1 MPWTVEN
8 PPKPAKN
15 FTRSEK
21 IKCVAAANATLEET
35 NDEEQAIFAC
45 LRAAGKSKNKVG
57 NMELKETNVKFEYKE
72 ENGEPFIEGL
82 ASTFGNVDSV
92 GDIVEKGAF
101 KKSLRKMK
109 PKMLWQHDTKQ
120 VIGVWEKTKETD
132 EGLLIKGRFADTQLA
147 NEARELS
154 KMKAVDSLS
163 IGFTV
168 EKSDFD
174 TNKNIRKLQEVNL
187 FEVSL
192 VTFPAN
198 DKAKIVAVKSLP
210 ETIRDFENMLRDV
223 VGYSKDEARSIAS
236 IGFKGMNKGRD
247 ALGDQEALIKLNE
260 KFDNLIKNLRG

>member
-45 LRAAGKSKNKVG
+45 LRAAGKSKNKA
-57 NMELKETNVKFEYKE
+57 NTMEFKQTNVEFEFKE
-72 ENGEPFIEGL
+72 EDGEPIIEGL
-82 ASTFGNVDSV
+82 ASTFGNIDEV

-101 KKSLRKMK
+101 KKTLRRRK
-109 PKMLWQHDTKQ
+109 PKMLWQHNIDD
-120 VIGVWEKTKETD
+120 VIGIWDKTKETD
-132 EGLLIKGRFADTQLA
+132 EGLLIKGKFADTQLA
-147 NEARELS
+147 RDARELS
-154 KMKAVDSLS
+154 KMGAVDSLS

-168 EKSDFD
+168 EKFDFD
-174 TNKNIRKLQEVNL
+174 TNTNIRKLQEVNL

-236 IGFKGMNKGRD
+236 IGFKGINKGRD
-247 ALGDQEALIKLNE
+247 ALGDQEALTKLND
-260 KFDNLIKNLRG
+260 KYVNLIKNLRG